1 MFGKK
6 KKNLEVAMMLE
17 SAAEDRRVY
26 SEEAQKNRELM
37 LSAITELNKNRTAE
51 TSVAASEQSK
61 DPIISPEE
69 KLQAAYAL
77 NLCTVSISQIID
89 YNDLIIME
97 QEYNTILNNLNLENM
112 PKDEALLKILKQIID
127 VIAFFR
133 IQAEEK
139 KIIEFEYNQRVKN
152 AIWSAIPNPSII
164 LTSGNWV
171 SMCVA
176 LATQVGISYMNYRRT
191 RGDIDI
197 EKRRKE
203 WELHKSALE
212 QFDAL
217 RRELFDTAWRLADEY
232 DFPDE
237 LRLTAQQITQF
248 NFILQDRNPVRRFE
262 RLDFIKDKFKA
273 YPSFWYY
280 YGHAANEASALD
292 SLSVE
297 KKTFYVENAKGAF
310 NWFLKITNKNLL
322 REDKLLA
329 ACSLEL
335 FEIVVADNSVSQGEK
350 SELLLK
356 AETAAG
362 NSHDILQIC
371 AISYLRIGNKDRALR
386 LLNML
391 INEGYNEELNLQL
404 VSMEYVSAY
413 CNGEKRYKEC
423 YEDLRKK
430 AKNATNLFPLPAD
443 NVTQDFSHLS
453 SLFVNNQ
460 LRYAYGMYTT
470 SLEEYAALCEAQFV
484 DIWNRQYDVTL
495 EVVAMFQGMKDNV
508 DRWFGHSASQGFFE
522 KISESVAIKCP
533 ALNTKLQCA
542 SRSKDETDI
551 FENITIDA
559 FAYIVNII
567 REENTTLKALDND
580 SKMEMLSA
588 FINRVAIMQNTISTK
603 QKHQA
608 ELLSENPVSA
618 FEAVFCG
625 SNYDDYRQRQEMIDL
640 IENEFKSGKI
650 IIGNHKKFELLVKKA
665 NGNYAFS
672 KFIDKNWVSLQG
684 IDTNSIIAILND
696 KSFHDQD
703 LLFTTTGM
711 IVLGWILD
719 SGECE
724 YKAISSYYPNIL
736 IGDVKYHNKNI
747 DCNGLYSLIEKLR
760 KMTAEN
766 EEAQKGNFANKV
778 KAMFALELVVK

>member
-6 KKNLEVAMMLE
+6 KKTLEISMMLE

-26 SEEAQKNRELM
+26 SEEAQKNRDVM
-37 LSAITELNKNRTAE
+37 LSAIAEMNKNRTSE
-51 TSVAASEQSK
+51 TSVATNVSAEEV
-61 DPIISPEE
+61 IISPEE

-112 PKDEALLKILKQIID
+112 PKDESLLKILKQIID

-139 KIIEFEYNQRVKN
+139 KLVELEYNQRVKN

-176 LATQVGISYMNYRRT
+176 LATQVGISYMNYRRA
-191 RGDIDI
+191 RGDLNI
-197 EKRRKE
+197 EKRRNE

-280 YGHAANEASALD
+280 YGHAANEASALEGI
-292 SLSVE
+292 SAE
-297 KKTFYVENAKGAF
+297 KKTFYTENAKGAF

-335 FEIVVADNSVSQGEK
+335 FEIIVADNSISQDEK
-350 SELLLK
+350 NDLLQK
-356 AETAAG
+356 AENSAG
-362 NSHDILQIC
+362 NSLDILQIC
-371 AISYLRIGNKDRALR
+371 AISYLRIGNKNKALR

-413 CNGEKRYKEC
+413 CNGEKKYKES

-430 AKNATNLFPLPAD
+430 AKNGATLFPWPAEITNKD
-443 NVTQDFSHLS
+443 YSYLS
-453 SLFVNNQ
+453 SLFVSNQ
-460 LRYAYGMYTT
+460 LRYAYNMYTN
-470 SLEEYAALCEAQFV
+470 SLEEYASICESQFIE
-484 DIWNRQYDVTL
+484 IWNRPYDVTL
-495 EVVAMFQGMKDNV
+495 DMVALFQSMKDNV
-508 DRWFGHSASQGFFE
+508 DKWFGHSAAQGFFE
-522 KISESVAIKCP
+522 KISESVSQKCP
-533 ALNTKLQCA
+533 SLNTKLQST
-542 SRSKDETDI
+542 SRSKDDNDV
-551 FENITIDA
+551 FEIITLDA
-559 FAYIVNII
+559 FGYIVNII
-567 REENTTLKALDND
+567 REENATLKALDSD

-588 FINRVAIMQNTISTK
+588 FINRVAIIQNTISVK
-603 QKHQA
+603 QKQHE
-608 ELLSENPVSA
+608 ELIGENPTSA

-625 SNYDDYRQRQEMIDL
+625 SNYDDYRQIQDMIDL
-640 IENEFKSGKI
+640 IDSEFKRGKI
-650 IIGNHKKFELLVKKA
+650 ILNNQKKFELLLRKG
-665 NGNYAFS
+665 NSNYAFS

-684 IDTNSIIAILND
+684 IDTTSIIAILND

-724 YKAISSYYPNIL
+724 YKAIKSYYPHIL
-736 IGDVKYHNKNI
+736 IGETKYHNKNI
-747 DCNGLYSLIEKLR
+747 DCNGLYVLIEKLR

-778 KAMFALELVVK
+778 KAMFALELVVS